1 MTKNSQPPKDRRFL
15 FILIFCA
22 VSGAILNGSAG
33 WAQTIQCQQSDWP
46 TAQCVT
52 KPPIMGAI
60 EGGAMG
66 IVAGAGAALG
76 AIGRR
81 YL

>member
-33 WAQTIQCQQSDWP
+33 WAQTIQCQQSDQP
-46 TAQCVT
+46 TAQCIA
-52 KPPIMGAI
+52 KPPAVGAI
-60 EGGAMG
+60 EGGVMG
-66 IVAGAGAALG
+66 ILAGTGAALG
-76 AIGRR
+76 AVVRR

>member
-15 FILIFCA
+15 FILIFCT

-33 WAQTIQCQQSDWP
+33 WAQTIQCQQSDQA
-46 TAQCVT
+46 TAQCLAKSPV
-52 KPPIMGAI
+52 IGAI

-66 IVAGAGAALG
+66 ILAGAGAALG
-76 AIGRR
+76 AVGRR